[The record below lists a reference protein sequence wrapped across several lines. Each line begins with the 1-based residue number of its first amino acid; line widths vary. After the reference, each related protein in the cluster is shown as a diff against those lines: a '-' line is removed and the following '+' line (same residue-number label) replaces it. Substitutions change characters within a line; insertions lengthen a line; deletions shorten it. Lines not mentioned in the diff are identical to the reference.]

1 VAKPKSAAPPPAEA
15 AQTALGVVRHERRPC
30 GAGADLPLAER
41 RVLWRER
48 LAKASSVSFAL
59 QVYTDALSACEA
71 ARWDERTLL
80 LVYIVDNL
88 GSVRD
93 RVELWRALLKISPAA
108 ADAVYRFLLLRV
120 QTAEDLKALHDA
132 LGLERID
139 PSMLE
144 ALLRKARTPSERLDL
159 LRGSA
164 ERFKD
169 DTELALLVLDA
180 YEDVRDD
187 AGGRAY
193 ARSLRRRVDAT
204 AHVRTQV
211 GEYYL
216 RLAARETAPV
226 ADRDAEE
233 ARRTFGELVE
243 FAPEDPLARRRLGDL
258 LRAHGWYEEA
268 ARQYETLSALT
279 PDDSSVQLLRA
290 LAANGMGHVEEAVR
304 WAEKAASSESE
315 DGGSPLSTAAH
326 AQASTWLAWARHDA
340 LAAGRA
346 EEAERL
352 RSRAARFAKRDSS
365 QARVIVSWA
374 HPELRPALWVQSADA
389 LAPASDNL
397 PLYGIAQAFLPE
409 PANVEVRLD
418 PEDAASAARLDV
430 KAVVTAILHEGTSD
444 ERIARLEIGFRDADR
459 KPLERVALHFERGEL
474 AIVQPKLNREA
485 P

>member
-1 VAKPKSAAPPPAEA
+1 
-15 AQTALGVVRHERRPC
+15 
-30 GAGADLPLAER
+30 
-41 RVLWRER
+41 VLWRER

-71 ARWDERTLL
+71 VRWNERALL
-80 LVYIVDNL
+80 LVYMVDNL

-139 PSMLE
+139 PNMLE
-144 ALLRKARTPSERLDL
+144 ALLRKARTPSERVDL

-180 YEDVRDD
+180 YEDARDD

-216 RLAARETAPV
+216 RLAARDTPPLAE
-226 ADRDAEE
+226 RDAEE

-304 WAEKAASSESE
+304 WAEKAASAEAE

-326 AQASTWLAWARHDA
+326 AQASTWLAWARRDA
-340 LAAGRA
+340 FAAGRI

-365 QARVIVSWA
+365 QARVIITWS

-397 PLYGIAQAFLPE
+397 PLYGVAQAFLSE

-418 PEDAASAARLDV
+418 PEDAASAARLDA
-430 KAVVTAILHEGTSD
+430 KAVVTAILHEGTTD
-444 ERIARLEIGFRDADR
+444 ERIARLEIGFRNVDR
-459 KPLERVALHFERGEL
+459 KALERVALHFERGEL